1 MDIEISHIWKA
12 IKQRLW
18 IVILCVFIVA
28 TLTAWVNFYV
38 FKPVYET
45 TTKILIQ
52 SQTSSN
58 QIIYND
64 LLTNQKLVK
73 TYSEIIK
80 SNRVSEEVIHRLSL
94 SITPE
99 ELIKKV
105 TTKSN
110 EESLITSITVRDHNP
125 QSAVDI
131 ANAYAQSF
139 YENINQIMQVDNVTI
154 LDIAKLPLY
163 PKPILPK
170 PLMNISVSIF
180 LTIIVC
186 IVLILFYESMDKRIK
201 SEEDLMEVLEIPVL
215 GVIPHFR
222 KR

>member
-1 MDIEISHIWKA
+1 MDLEFSRILKT
-12 IKQRLW
+12 IKQKMW
-18 IVILCVFIVA
+18 IIILCVLIVA
-28 TLTAWVNFYV
+28 SFTAWVSFYV
-38 FKPVYET
+38 FKPVYEA

-52 SQTSSN
+52 GQTDSN

-80 SNRVSEEVIHRLSL
+80 SDRVSENVIHRLNLTLTS
-94 SITPE
+94 E
-99 ELIKKV
+99 ELLKMV

-110 EESLITSITVRDHNP
+110 EESLITSITVRNHDP
-125 QSAVDI
+125 QSSVDI

-139 YENINQIMQVDNVTI
+139 YENIHQIMQVDNVSI
-154 LDIAKLPLY
+154 LDEAKLP
-163 PKPILPK
+163 PHPTPILPK
-170 PLMNISVSIF
+170 PYMNISVSIF

-186 IVLILFYESMDKRIK
+186 ILLILFNESIDRRIK
-201 SEEDLMEVLEIPVL
+201 SEADLMEVLEIPVL
-215 GVIPHFR
+215 GVIPQMR